1 MRILQIRFKNL
12 NSLAGEWQI
21 DLTDPAYTADGI
33 FAITGPTGAGK
44 STLLDAICLALYGR
58 TPRQNRVNA
67 SQNEVMSRQ
76 TGECF
81 AEVIFETP
89 QGRWCCHWSQHR
101 SRKKA
106 DGALQQP
113 KHEVSEADSGKVLV
127 TKLKDVADTIEKLTG
142 MDFDRFT
149 RSMLLAQG
157 GFAAFLQADADARA
171 PILEQITG
179 TSIYSDISKAVHQ
192 RRGEEKSKL
201 DQLKAAQSGLQL
213 LDEEEEAT
221 LSREIG
227 RAHV

>member
-21 DLTDPAYTADGI
+21 DLTDPAYISDGI

-58 TPRQNRVNA
+58 TPRQDRVNA

-81 AEVIFETP
+81 AEVVFETP

-106 DGALQQP
+106 DGSLQQP

-127 TKLKDVADTIEKLTG
+127 TKLKDVAETVERLTG
-142 MDFDRFT
+142 MD
-149 RSMLLAQG
+149 
-157 GFAAFLQADADARA
+157 
-171 PILEQITG
+171 
-179 TSIYSDISKAVHQ
+179 
-192 RRGEEKSKL
+192 
-201 DQLKAAQSGLQL
+201 
-213 LDEEEEAT
+213 
-221 LSREIG
+221 
-227 RAHV
+227 